1 MNIPGNAFIT
11 LVEYTD
17 PKHAR
22 VTWQSID
29 GPGTVTMIYST
40 EAEIERVNA
49 IVKEQHELVRDTA
62 PADRAEALRTLAK
75 ARL

>member
-11 LVEYTD
+11 LVEYPD
-17 PKHAR
+17 PGKTR

-29 GPGTVTMIYST
+29 GPGTVTMIYT
-40 EAEIERVNA
+40 EEAEAVRVHE
-49 IVKEQHELVRDTA
+49 IVKEQMAIVRDT
-62 PADRAEALRTLAK
+62 PQEGRAEALRALAK